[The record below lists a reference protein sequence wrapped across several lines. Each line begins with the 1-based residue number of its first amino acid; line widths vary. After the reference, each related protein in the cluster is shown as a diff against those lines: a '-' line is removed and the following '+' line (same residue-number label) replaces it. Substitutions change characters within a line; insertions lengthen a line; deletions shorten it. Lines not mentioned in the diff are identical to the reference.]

1 MIHGRITLAT
11 GLRENALVHNEYSI
25 REPRKLIEDLRVK
38 LGFASMRALAIAAD
52 ISQPTLSRYM
62 AGTTDTME
70 MANFVKLAAVLEV
83 TVSELLGEVP
93 LSSGSKIRELAKIMD
108 SLAEPEREALLAA
121 GRAMAGVAK
130 RQ

>member
-1 MIHGRITLAT
+1 MIHGRITVAT
-11 GLRENALVHNEYSI
+11 GHRENALVHNEYSI
-25 REPRKLIEDLRVK
+25 REPRQLIEELRVK

-62 AGTTDTME
+62 AGTTDSME